1 MRALSWLLS
10 AVGIV
15 FLLILAQP
23 LVVFYRHVDN
33 MTISLEQR
41 GPSVIVYLN
50 YSIPVDITDYYFAVY
65 NGLRLLNAT
74 SGEALHSGT
83 SLSVEVPAAEL
94 GNDTVIVFRGKIAG
108 LYGFT
113 LRLHKGGGG

>member
-10 AVGIV
+10 AAGIA
-15 FLLILAQP
+15 LLLVIAQP
-23 LVVFYRHVDN
+23 LVVFHKHVDN
-33 MTISLEQR
+33 MTISMEQR
-41 GPSVIVYLN
+41 GSSIIVYLN

-65 NGLRLLNAT
+65 NGSRLLNAT

-94 GNDTVIVFRGKIAG
+94 GRDTSIVFRGKIAG

-113 LRLHKGGGG
+113 LRLHKGEGG